1 MGELFRESCDPFT
14 FYSRLGT
21 AFLAWQ
27 FLTALLL
34 NWATFHCQ
42 LNLSVSWGLPE
53 CCLWLRASSQLLNSG
68 LVPQVPC

>member
-21 AFLAWQ
+21 AFLAWP

-34 NWATFHCQ
+34 NRATFHCQ
-42 LNLSVSWGLPE
+42 LNLSVSWGLSAAFGWE
-53 CCLWLRASSQLLNSG
+53 LLNSG
-68 LVPQVPC
+68 LAPQVPC